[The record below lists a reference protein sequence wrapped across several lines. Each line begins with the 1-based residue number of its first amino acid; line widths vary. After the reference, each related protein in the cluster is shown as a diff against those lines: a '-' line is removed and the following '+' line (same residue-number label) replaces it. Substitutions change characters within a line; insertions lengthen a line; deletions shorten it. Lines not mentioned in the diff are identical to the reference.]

1 MTTPSDSAP
10 PEAPDSDITPVSIED
25 EMKSSYLDYAMSV
38 IVSRAL
44 PDVRD
49 GLKPV
54 HRRILYSMKESGYE
68 YNKPF
73 RKSARI
79 VGDVMGKYHPHGDQA
94 IYDAM
99 VRMAQNF
106 SLRLML
112 IDGQGNFGSM
122 DGDRAAAM
130 RYTEARLTRAAHAL
144 LEDIDKDTVDFKPN
158 YDETVSEPSV
168 LPAGFP
174 TLLVNGAG
182 GIAVG
187 MATNIPPHNLGE
199 VIDACCAYVDD
210 PDISIEQLIEN
221 HVQGPDFP
229 TGGLIMGRTGILQA
243 YHTGRGSVVMR
254 GKTSFEEVRKDRQAI
269 IIHEV
274 PYQVNKAR
282 MVEIIAEVVRDKR
295 IEGISDL
302 RDESDRKGVR
312 VVVELKRNAEPEVVL
327 AQLFRFTP
335 LQSSFGVNM
344 LALLHG
350 QPQLMNLKQIIA
362 AFVEFREEVIR
373 RRTIYELAKAREK
386 AHMLVGLAVAVINID
401 EVIKL
406 IRAAKDPAQARQQLM
421 KKAWPAKDVED
432 MIKLL
437 DEPGRA
443 VVKGVYK
450 LSETQAKAILELR
463 LHRLTGLERGKI
475 GDDLKELGD
484 RIGKYLVL
492 LGSRD
497 KLYAL
502 LRQEL
507 LEMKEQFA
515 DARRTVIVEGE
526 FEHDI
531 EDLIQREDMVVTV
544 TNTGYVKRVPLST
557 YRAQRRG
564 GKGRA
569 GMSTH
574 EEDFVN
580 QVFVVNTHTPV
591 LFFSSTG
598 IVYKLKVYRLPIGT
612 PQARGR
618 ALINLL
624 PLDDGET
631 ITTMMPLPEDEDA
644 WSDLFVMFATESGG
658 VRRNSLKDFVN
669 VKANGKI
676 AMKLADGDKLVRVR
690 TCTEDD
696 DVLLSARGGKCIR
709 FPVTGVR
716 VFVGRDSKGV
726 RGIKLA
732 KGDQVI
738 AMSVLRHVKV
748 EVEERD
754 EYLAAVNAARRLK
767 GGDYTERA
775 EDKAHDEELAAKL
788 NQEKF
793 VHMAEDEEYL
803 LTIAADGLGKRSS
816 AYEYRIAGRGGQ
828 GIANID
834 LARGKKK
841 THVAAAFT
849 VLDSDQIV
857 MVSDSGQII
866 RCSIDK
872 VSIVGRSS
880 RGVTIFNTAD
890 GEQVVSVSRLRD
902 VNGDDEEGGDAEEG
916 ENGDPQ
922 AEAAPSGNEEGNEE
936 GEEEPPEAGEAEGD
950 KDEDKDEDKDRGGE
964 EVTP

>member
-1 MTTPSDSAP
+1 MTTPPDSAP
-10 PEAPDSDITPVSIED
+10 PAIPDSNITPVSIED

-99 VRMAQNF
+99 VRMAQDF

-144 LEDIDKDTVDFKPN
+144 LEDIDKETVDFKPN

-210 PDISIEQLIEN
+210 PDISIQQLIEN

-229 TGGLIMGRTGILQA
+229 TGGLIMGRSGILQA

-282 MVEIIAEVVRDKR
+282 MIEIMAEVVRDKR

-344 LALLHG
+344 LALHHG

-362 AFVEFREEVIR
+362 AFVQFREEVIR
-373 RRTIYELAKAREK
+373 RRTIHELGKAREK
-386 AHMLVGLAVAVINID
+386 AHMLAGLAVAVINID
-401 EVIKL
+401 EVIAL

-484 RIGKYLVL
+484 QIGQYLVL

-507 LEMKEQFA
+507 LEMKERFA

-598 IVYKLKVYRLPIGT
+598 IVYKLKVYKLPLGT

-631 ITTMMPLPEDEDA
+631 ITTMMPLPEDEDT
-644 WSDLFVMFATESGG
+644 WGELFVMFATASGG
-658 VRRNSLKDFVN
+658 VRRNSLKDFVS
-669 VKANGKI
+669 VMANGKI

-690 TCTEDD
+690 TCAEDD
-696 DVLLSARGGKCIR
+696 NILLSARGGKCIR

-732 KGDQVI
+732 KGDEVI

-748 EVEERD
+748 GVEERD

-775 EDKAHDEELAAKL
+775 EDKARDEALAAKL

-793 VHMAEDEEYL
+793 ARMDEDEEFL

-857 MVSDSGQII
+857 IVSDNGQII
-866 RCSIDK
+866 RCPIDK

-880 RGVTIFNTAD
+880 RGVTIFKTAK

-902 VNGDDEEGGDAEEG
+902 VDNGDGEEGGDDEEAPEEG
-916 ENGDPQ
+916 G
-922 AEAAPSGNEEGNEE
+922 EEGIDETAGEAIGEAPEE
-936 GEEEPPEAGEAEGD
+936 GGKEALEAGEAGVDEGG
-950 KDEDKDEDKDRGGE
+950 KGE
-964 EVTP
+964 TP